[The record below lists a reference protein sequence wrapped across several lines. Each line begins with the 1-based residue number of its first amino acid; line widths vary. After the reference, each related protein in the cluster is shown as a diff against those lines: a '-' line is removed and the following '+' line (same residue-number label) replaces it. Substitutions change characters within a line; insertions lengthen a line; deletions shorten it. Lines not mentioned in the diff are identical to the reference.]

1 MNTQPQRKYDLAR
14 RTSTFGKGIILFCKS
29 LKLDPVSR
37 PLVSQIIRSAT
48 SVGANYM
55 EAQGASSKK
64 DFINKIYICRKEIQ
78 ETKHWLEML
87 ATCFETRKP
96 EIRILWKEA
105 QELTLI
111 LSKSTSTARKQ
122 AKAT

>member
-1 MNTQPQRKYDLAR
+1 MNTSLKRTYDLAK
-14 RTSTFGKGIILFCKS
+14 RTSTFGKEVIIFCKS
-29 LKLDPVSR
+29 LKLDTISK
-37 PLVSQIIRSAT
+37 PLVSQIVRSAT

-55 EAQGASSKK
+55 EAQAASSKK
-64 DFINKIYICRKEIQ
+64 DFINKIYICRKEVQ

-87 ATCFETRKP
+87 ATCFDDQKP
-96 EIRILWKEA
+96 KIRILWKEA

-122 AKAT
+122 AEK

>member
-1 MNTQPQRKYDLAR
+1 
-14 RTSTFGKGIILFCKS
+14 
-29 LKLDPVSR
+29 
-37 PLVSQIIRSAT
+37 
-48 SVGANYM
+48 M

-78 ETKHWLEML
+78 EIKHWLEML
-87 ATCFETRKP
+87 ATYFEDQKP
-96 EIRILWKEA
+96 KIRILWKEA

-122 AKAT
+122 IKN